1 MAKVVGLPTG
11 TFGVFGMCVGYASPA
26 AANEVKPRLPQSVV
40 LHREVYGANNERE
53 QRAGYDHL
61 MAAFSQRNE
70 MSTDTWTKRVI
81 GRMGKIAAM
90 SGRHR
95 LVEAL
100 QAMGFPLR

>member
-1 MAKVVGLPTG
+1 
-11 TFGVFGMCVGYASPA
+11 
-26 AANEVKPRLPQSVV
+26 
-40 LHREVYGANNERE
+40 
-53 QRAGYDHL
+53 

-90 SGRHR
+90 GGRHK

-100 QAMGFPLR
+100 NALGFPLK